1 MLNTKSFPVRPYL
14 LGITCS
20 RPWLPMHRIHRNGII
35 LFQQRGDTPAFGFGR
50 WQQITRKKGKK
61 KRRVCKMRSL
71 FELAC
76 CEGDRRPR
84 NPNPP
89 AAPGVWPSDGD
100 AAGTR
105 GSGGCGAS
113 RQPDLPSPLGIVAS
127 QQQNF
132 LTCFD
137 VSTTLYRSYVVYAN
151 MLVVHTS

>member
-1 MLNTKSFPVRPYL
+1 MATYAQNPPKWDRFIPAE
-14 LGITCS
+14 
-20 RPWLPMHRIHRNGII
+20 
-35 LFQQRGDTPAFGFGR
+35 RGHPSLVWEMAANNKEKR
-50 WQQITRKKGKK
+50 KK

-89 AAPGVWPSDGD
+89 AAPGAWPSDGD

-151 MLVVHTS
+151 MLIVHTS

>member
-1 MLNTKSFPVRPYL
+1 MATYAQNPPKRDHFIPAE
-14 LGITCS
+14 
-20 RPWLPMHRIHRNGII
+20 
-35 LFQQRGDTPAFGFGR
+35 RGHPSLWVWEMAANNKE
-50 WQQITRKKGKK
+50 KKEKK
-61 KRRVCKMRSL
+61 KRRVFKMRSL

-100 AAGTR
+100 AVGTR